1 MTVLKVETDILNN
14 IAASPIGQIVI
25 LGMFVKTFKTDV
37 IVFIGNVI
45 IYLTDNFHYQS
56 QFVNTDNITRQ
67 EQRF

>member
-14 IAASPIGQIVI
+14 IASSPIGQVVI